1 MLYPVLYLVYMV
13 SGLRQGLAVCL
24 FLGIA
29 LPFLME
35 RKWVAY
41 VVTILITFSFHRVA
55 LAWLVLIPAAYLSV
69 SAMMVLTGLSAV
81 GGLLLQIG
89 PVERLLA
96 DLIPVYHVQKLLLEG
111 EVSWFAVGERL
122 AAAAVLT
129 ILYLWTRKHVD
140 KIRPETEVLWKT
152 YLCGVCAYLLLCSS
166 SYYASR
172 YGAIF
177 KVVEC
182 ALVVDLA
189 MGQEK
194 IQKAVA
200 IFFFCLTCLHMNRKT
215 SPMLVQAEE
224 PEYWYVGNLLEGGR
238 DEKLAE
244 TVKERFSGE
253 PVSSVFL
260 TGTDF
265 NTRDYKKSRD
275 EICFR
280 RRVFLAEQ
288 ICARG
293 ACMLAQA
300 GKDRVPYLFLSEQT
314 LLYNVG
320 IRSRRGGKES
330 IYTLAE
336 AGQSWYDIQ
345 VSQEMILVGSPV
357 LELVFQPMLGGP
369 EIQGG
374 IRLQNLP
381 ERPEGTGRLLVE
393 ISFSSPK
400 QCEVK
405 VTDLGFGELYP
416 ASGLYWVDSFLLEEE
431 EENHGTGGD
440 LQEQTGEDT
449 ISGGTDRQKPV

>member
-1 MLYPVLYLVYMV
+1 MILTKEKQGVIAGIDFRKEIPQVCYQTGDRKEPAYLPLEYEKLSGHTACFCKILSALKRFEKKENIRAVLVLPDMEEETIRQYLQEACQAGFGKEQIHMV
-13 SGLRQGLAVCL
+13 SEAESLVHFVMSQTSD
-24 FLGIA
+24 I
-29 LPFLME
+29 
-35 RKWVAY
+35 WQ
-41 VVTILITFSFHRVA
+41 HRVF
-55 LAWLVLIPAAYLSV
+55 
-69 SAMMVLTGLSAV
+69 
-81 GGLLLQIG
+81 
-89 PVERLLA
+89 
-96 DLIPVYHVQKLLLEG
+96 LLE
-111 EVSWFAVGERL
+111 F
-122 AAAAVLT
+122 
-129 ILYLWTRKHVD
+129 
-140 KIRPETEVLWKT
+140 
-152 YLCGVCAYLLLCSS
+152 
-166 SYYASR
+166 
-172 YGAIF
+172 
-177 KVVEC
+177 
-182 ALVVDLA
+182 
-189 MGQEK
+189 GQEE
-194 IQKAVA
+194 IRS
-200 IFFFCLTCLHMNRKT
+200 ICLHMNRRT

-265 NTRDYKKSRD
+265 NARDYKKSRD

-293 ACMLAQA
+293 ACMLAEA

-336 AGQSWYDIQ
+336 AGQNWYDIQ

-369 EIQGG
+369 EIRGG

-449 ISGGTDRQKPV
+449 ISSGTDRQKPV